1 MASIRSAR
9 LRRIIAGLAGEA
21 SNIFTGDPM
30 YLTTTNRIDVQAIEA
45 RAHVMRAEFV
55 RDIARGAVHWVR
67 GLFAGPHAAKLT

>member
-1 MASIRSAR
+1 
-9 LRRIIAGLAGEA
+9 
-21 SNIFTGDPM
+21 M
-30 YLTTTNRIDVQAIEA
+30 YLTTTNRIDVQVIEA